1 LRKYEEAGNNFARL
15 ALLEEL
21 KTMPFGAV
29 WDYYCLKKVVSVGE
43 EWIKEVQNY
52 ENFILSKRS

>member
-1 LRKYEEAGNNFARL
+1 LREFEEAGNNFARL

-29 WDYYCLKKVVSVGE
+29 WDYYCMKNDVPIGEAWMEKVQEYE
-43 EWIKEVQNY
+43 EKV
-52 ENFILSKRS
+52 LSKRL